1 MRADLLGSFVQSV
14 EITEKENVTLEL
26 LPKSHSLDSCSNG
39 FALKSEMG
47 AAREVSAINPALTAP
62 MFPPVELDYDII
74 RPRRVGRRAVMVAH
88 SAAG

>member
-26 LPKSHSLDSCSNG
+26 LPKSHSLDSYPNG

-47 AAREVSAINPALTAP
+47 AERPLNSNPTMAFPVLRGTAP
-62 MFPPVELDYDII
+62 LQNVPKT
-74 RPRRVGRRAVMVAH
+74 RK
-88 SAAG
+88 AAAAPST

>member
-26 LPKSHSLDSCSNG
+26 LPKSHSLDSYSNG

-47 AAREVSAINPALTAP
+47 AAGEVIAINPLLLT
-62 MFPPVELDYDII
+62 MHTFPPVELDYDIL
-74 RPRRVGRRAVMVAH
+74 RPKRVMRRAGIPLH
-88 SAAG
+88 

>member
-47 AAREVSAINPALTAP
+47 AERSLNSNPNMAFPVLRGQTPLLTRSR
-62 MFPPVELDYDII
+62 D
-74 RPRRVGRRAVMVAH
+74 R
-88 SAAG
+88 